1 MNDVSEVRDWSD
13 AHFRLVNTFFRFR
26 ARRRKTQR
34 MKTTMKIHAAE
45 LYEGERHCK
54 TFEIQSFGGIQK
66 DELSGVKYIEE
77 ELSGGQIYWGGVNWA

>member
-1 MNDVSEVRDWSD
+1 
-13 AHFRLVNTFFRFR
+13 
-26 ARRRKTQR
+26 

-77 ELSGGQIYWGGVNWA
+77 E